1 MSLRDVNRATITSDL
16 SRTFGGPILMAAM
29 NSDTRPSSSYRV
41 VGLAATASTLFALV
55 AMSATVANGPAPRT
69 AVAAAMAA
77 AARDLL
83 VSERPS
89 AAMVVLEP
97 CVGTDDAG
105 DRRLSTLCDVVPA
118 HATLLGVRLLDLP
131 PPAC

>member
-1 MSLRDVNRATITSDL
+1 MS
-16 SRTFGGPILMAAM
+16 
-29 NSDTRPSSSYRV
+29 SDTRTSSTYRV

-55 AMSATVANGPAPRT
+55 AMSATIANGPVPRA

-83 VSERPS
+83 VSEHPS

-97 CVGTDDAG
+97 CVGTDGAG
-105 DRRLSTLCDVVPA
+105 DRSPAAPCNVVPA
-118 HATLLGVRLLDLP
+118 HARLLGERLLDLP
-131 PPAC
+131 PPVC

>member
-1 MSLRDVNRATITSDL
+1 MNTDTRATST
-16 SRTFGGPILMAAM
+16 
-29 NSDTRPSSSYRV
+29 YRV

-55 AMSATVANGPAPRT
+55 AMSATVANAPAPRA

-97 CVGTDDAG
+97 CVGTDDGG
-105 DRRLSTLCDVVPA
+105 DCRSAASSDVVPA
-118 HATLLGVRLLDLP
+118 HARLLDVRLLDIP
-131 PPAC
+131 PPVC

>member
-1 MSLRDVNRATITSDL
+1 MNCDA
-16 SRTFGGPILMAAM
+16 RT
-29 NSDTRPSSSYRV
+29 NSTHRV

-55 AMSATVANGPAPRT
+55 AMTATVANVPAPRA

-83 VSERPS
+83 VTERPS
-89 AAMVVLEP
+89 AAVVVLEP
-97 CVGTDDAG
+97 CVGTDG
-105 DRRLSTLCDVVPA
+105 DGVCRSWASIDVVTA
-118 HATLLGVRLLDLP
+118 HARLLAQRLLDLP

>member
-1 MSLRDVNRATITSDL
+1 MQ
-16 SRTFGGPILMAAM
+16 AM
-29 NSDTRPSSSYRV
+29 NSGTRTTSSYRV

-55 AMSATVANGPAPRT
+55 AMSAAVANGPAPRA

-97 CVGTDDAG
+97 CVGTDGGG
-105 DRRLSTLCDVVPA
+105 DGRPAASRDVVPA
-118 HATLLGVRLLDLP
+118 HARLLGERLLDLP

>member
-1 MSLRDVNRATITSDL
+1 MDSENRT
-16 SRTFGGPILMAAM
+16 
-29 NSDTRPSSSYRV
+29 SSSYRV
-41 VGLAATASTLFALV
+41 VGLAATASTLLALV
-55 AMSATVANGPAPRT
+55 AMSAAVANGPAPRA

-97 CVGTDDAG
+97 CVGMDGGG
-105 DRRLSTLCDVVPA
+105 DRRPAASCDVVPA
-118 HATLLGVRLLDLP
+118 HARLLGVRLLDLP

>member
-1 MSLRDVNRATITSDL
+1 MSSDIRTS
-16 SRTFGGPILMAAM
+16 ST
-29 NSDTRPSSSYRV
+29 YRV

-55 AMSATVANGPAPRT
+55 AMSATVANGPVPRA

-83 VSERPS
+83 VSEHPS
-89 AAMVVLEP
+89 AAIVVLEP
-97 CVGTDDAG
+97 CVGIDGAG
-105 DRRLSTLCDVVPA
+105 DGRPAASCDVVPA
-118 HATLLGVRLLDLP
+118 DARLLGERLLDLP